1 MILKHFPTYFS
12 FKICTSPGVPILLV
26 RSYDFDNL
34 QSSINKQALMK
45 TAISSALVFL
55 LDFNCLEIISF
66 LKKGLKKFECMK
78 SFLKVEVSQKL
89 NVLHF

>member
-1 MILKHFPTYFS
+1 
-12 FKICTSPGVPILLV
+12 
-26 RSYDFDNL
+26 
-34 QSSINKQALMK
+34 MK

-89 NVLHF
+89 NLLHFWV